1 MPSAV
6 QRLFDTCKEVF
17 ADVGSGAVPSPAD
30 VERLRSVL
38 DTLKPQDVG
47 LSRNLPLFKHASTNR
62 PPPVTYLHLSALPN
76 FSIGIFCLP
85 RTAVIPLHNH
95 PGMTVFSKIL
105 VGSMH
110 IKSYDWVTDP
120 QSPNEKIMSPTGA
133 CLAKVNTDAV
143 FKAPCETSIL
153 YPTTGGNIH
162 RFTAVTPCAVLD
174 VLGPPYNDNEGRA
187 CTYYKEHPYLSFP
200 GAAIPGAGDGDSA
213 WLEAMPSDPEELVVR
228 GGQYTGPEIVDY

>member
-6 QRLFDTCKEVF
+6 QRLFDTCKDVF

-62 PPPVTYLHLSALPN
+62 PPAVTYLHLSAFPN
-76 FSIGIFCLP
+76 FSLLLG
-85 RTAVIPLHNH
+85 
-95 PGMTVFSKIL
+95 
-105 VGSMH
+105 
-110 IKSYDWVTDP
+110 KSA
-120 QSPNEKIMSPTGA
+120 GA

-143 FKAPCETSIL
+143 FKAPCETSVL

-174 VLGPPYNDNEGRA
+174 VLVPPYNDNEGRA
-187 CTYYKEHPYLSFP
+187 CTYYEEHAYLSFP
-200 GAAIPGAGDGDSA
+200 VPGAGDGDYV
-213 WLEAMPSDPEELVVR
+213 WLEAMASEPEELVVR
-228 GGQYTGPEIVDY
+228 GSQYTGPEIVEY